1 VIDVIVEIMKK
12 AGKPMTTDEI
22 TTKVL
27 KVRNVKKT
35 TIYMNL
41 QNKDYVQRV

>member
-1 VIDVIVEIMKK
+1 MSTEDIIKS
-12 AGKPMTTDEI
+12 
-22 TTKVL
+22 VL

-41 QNKDYVQRV
+41 QNKNVIKRV